1 MKRSI
6 RNSAKALVIK
16 DGRILAVK
24 IKDNNEEWYILP
36 GGRQESEELL
46 PEAVC
51 REVAEETGI
60 QVTADELVFVIEG
73 VHGESFH
80 RVDLVFL
87 CGYQGESPDAV
98 SHRDQNQAGFDW
110 LDIQTLNQSKLY
122 PSKLRRQI
130 MNLYEGKPYKV
141 YLGNEEAGDPECF
154 E

>member
-51 REVAEETGI
+51 REVADRKSTR
-60 QVTADELVFVIEG
+60 LN
-73 VHGESFH
+73 S
-80 RVDLVFL
+80 
-87 CGYQGESPDAV
+87 
-98 SHRDQNQAGFDW
+98 SH
-110 LDIQTLNQSKLY
+110 IH
-122 PSKLRRQI
+122 
-130 MNLYEGKPYKV
+130 
-141 YLGNEEAGDPECF
+141 
-154 E
+154 

>member
-36 GGRQESEELL
+36 GGGQESEELL

-60 QVTADELVFVIEG
+60 QVTADELVFVMGTFRSNMEKPIIGPPEIIFSAPS
-73 VHGESFH
+73 SF
-80 RVDLVFL
+80 
-87 CGYQGESPDAV
+87 
-98 SHRDQNQAGFDW
+98 
-110 LDIQTLNQSKLY
+110 
-122 PSKLRRQI
+122 
-130 MNLYEGKPYKV
+130 KPP
-141 YLGNEEAGDPECF
+141 AASRSSA
-154 E
+154 

>member
-51 REVAEETGI
+51 RENALI
-60 QVTADELVFVIEG
+60 
-73 VHGESFH
+73 
-80 RVDLVFL
+80 
-87 CGYQGESPDAV
+87 P
-98 SHRDQNQAGFDW
+98 
-110 LDIQTLNQSKLY
+110 
-122 PSKLRRQI
+122 
-130 MNLYEGKPYKV
+130 
-141 YLGNEEAGDPECF
+141 
-154 E
+154 